1 MQVAVVH
8 EDPVL
13 ETAVDVVDTKVAKE
27 NATIQHLGLLKN
39 RTPLKPTNLHN
50 LGPKTRNPIQPFA
63 PAPDFDAIKS
73 SQVIEV
79 MASPWLKARL
89 STNDLLYIVH
99 ISTYAQYTCM
109 RINICSSICVCA

>member
-39 RTPLKPTNLHN
+39 RTLKPTKLHN

-63 PAPDFDAIKS
+63 PATLMRLNHLKS
-73 SQVIEV
+73 G
-79 MASPWLKARL
+79 
-89 STNDLLYIVH
+89 
-99 ISTYAQYTCM
+99 
-109 RINICSSICVCA
+109 